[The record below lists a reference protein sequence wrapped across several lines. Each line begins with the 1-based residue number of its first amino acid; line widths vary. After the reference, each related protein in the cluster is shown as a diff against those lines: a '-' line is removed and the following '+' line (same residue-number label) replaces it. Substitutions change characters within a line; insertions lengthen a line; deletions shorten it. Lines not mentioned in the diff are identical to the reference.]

1 MRRQKAKSV
10 MRTKG
15 PFIYTLMLF
24 AFLIPVLPARALL
37 EVEVVARAQSAQS
50 QPDEDLDKGR
60 KLLAEGRFIE
70 ALTVFNRYKQAYPAD
85 ARAYFHAG
93 MSLAEAGRLTAAALE
108 LGEAV
113 RLDPQRPEYLI
124 LQANVFARLKQRSRV
139 DDTLATFQKFG
150 APERLDASWLWYLV
164 DAYYRVER
172 FDDALRALDLVDKRF
187 PDHPRL
193 DLNRGQVYAA
203 QGKLDLALESLRKS
217 VAKYSD
223 NAIAHFELGNLL
235 YRRGE
240 LPASKKVLLEAVRL
254 EKNNAEYLQKLG
266 AVILAL
272 NESDEAIVYFQRA
285 AALDPQNPQIYLSLG
300 QAYQRKGEREKALEF
315 TKKYQEMSVAKRQKE
330 AQEGE
335 VERLLARGE
344 RMLDEGKDREA
355 RDAFEQ
361 VVQADPNNWT
371 AHGYL
376 AEMFLADADWRSAW
390 PHLAKMEELDAESVV
405 GNYLMAR
412 HWHLRKE
419 FERARGYAERV
430 KQSRPAHAELRNL
443 LGQIYLGL
451 GQPEK
456 AGREF
461 EEAVWLAPDRADFCE
476 SLQKLKS
483 IK

>member
-10 MRTKG
+10 MWTKG
-15 PFIYTLMLF
+15 PFISTLMLF

-113 RLDPQRPEYLI
+113 RLDPQRPEYLV
-124 LQANVFARLKQRSRV
+124 LQANVFARLKQKRYV
-139 DDTLATFQKFG
+139 DDTLAIFQQAG
-150 APERLDASWLWYLV
+150 AVERLDATWLWLLV

-172 FDDALRALDLVDKRF
+172 FDDTLRALDVMGTRF
-187 PDHPRL
+187 PDDPRL
-193 DLNRGQVYAA
+193 DLNRGQVYAL
-203 QGKLDLALESLRKS
+203 QGQFDLALKSLRKS
-217 VAKYSD
+217 VAKYPD
-223 NAIAHFELGNLL
+223 NPLAHYELGKLL
-235 YRRGE
+235 YRRGD

-254 EKNNAEYLQKLG
+254 EKNNAEYLRQLG
-266 AVILAL
+266 TVLLAL
-272 NESDEAIVYFQRA
+272 NEVDEATVHFQQA
-285 AALDPQNPQIYLSLG
+285 AALDPQDPQIYLSLG

-315 TKKYQEMSVAKRQKE
+315 RKKYQEMSVAKKQKE
-330 AQEGE
+330 TQVDE
-335 VERLLARGE
+335 VDRWLALGERLQ
-344 RMLDEGKDREA
+344 DEGKDAEA
-355 RDAFEQ
+355 RAAFEQ

-376 AEMFLADADWRSAW
+376 AEMFLGAEDWRKAW

-412 HWHLRKE
+412 YWHLRQE
-419 FERARGYAERV
+419 FEKARGFAEKV

-443 LGQIYLGL
+443 LGKIYLGL
-451 GQPEK
+451 GEREP
-456 AGREF
+456 AIREF
-461 EEAVWLAPDRADFCE
+461 EEAVRLAPERADFRDN
-476 SLQKLKS
+476 LQKLKPTR
-483 IK
+483 